1 MSKAKSYEAKTEELL
16 LPVLRKINSI
26 RPMDK
31 NSTEE
36 KEPEI
41 IEPIEIYDVEFVKEG
56 SSFYLRVY
64 IDKQGGVTIRDCE
77 TVSRALSDALDENDF
92 IEDAYILEV
101 SSPGLGR
108 QLRKDRHLIKSLGEE
123 VVIRTYKAVDKV
135 KEFSGILKSFDKDY
149 LVIEAQGSD
158 ITFARADI
166 ASIRLAFDF

>member
-1 MSKAKSYEAKTEELL
+1 MSKAKTYEAKTEELL
-16 LPVLRKINSI
+16 LPVLRNINNI
-26 RPMDK
+26 LPQ

-36 KEPEI
+36 TETVV
-41 IEPIEIYDVEFVKEG
+41 IEPIEVYDVEFVKEG

-77 TVSRALSDALDENDF
+77 TVSHALSDALDANDF

-108 QLRKDRHLIKSLGEE
+108 QLRKDRHLIKSLGVE

-135 KEFSGILKSFDKDY
+135 KEFSGVLKSFDKEY
-149 LVIEAQGSD
+149 LTIEAQGAD

-166 ASIRLAFDF
+166 SSVRLAFDF